1 MTMLSTIT
9 AMGSGDQLLT
19 KPDCFRLCRLRWQ
32 PTQTQYVTSHRLGSV
47 APTRSGLVLLLEVF
61 VLRPR

>member
-9 AMGSGDQLLT
+9 AMGSGGQLLT
-19 KPDCFRLCRLRWQ
+19 KPDWFHLCRLRWQ
-32 PTQTQYVTSHRLGSV
+32 PTQYVTLHRLGSV
-47 APTRSGLVLLLEVF
+47 APTRRGQMLLLEVF